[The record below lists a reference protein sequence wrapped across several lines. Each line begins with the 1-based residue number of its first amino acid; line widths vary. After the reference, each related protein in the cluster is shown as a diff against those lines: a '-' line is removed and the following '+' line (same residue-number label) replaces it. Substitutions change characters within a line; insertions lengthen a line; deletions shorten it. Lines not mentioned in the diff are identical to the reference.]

1 MLVGYFKLI
10 FLKVSHQAV
19 IQPHVEMSA
28 NPRAWSH
35 PIQQMDLGTMVNLR
49 INMSVPPVLNTQKT
63 SAMLKSNR
71 KKVGFNVLYVSI
83 IHRCLR
89 EVR

>member
-28 NPRAWSH
+28 NPLAWGH
-35 PIQQMDLGTMVNLR
+35 PIQQMDLGTIVNLR
-49 INMSVPPVLNTQKT
+49 INNMSVPPVLNTQQDFSHAQK
-63 SAMLKSNR
+63 
-71 KKVGFNVLYVSI
+71 
-83 IHRCLR
+83 
-89 EVR
+89 